1 MSATPTNPPMS
12 KLRFETPEEAESAF
26 YDSFENGDQEA
37 MMAVWDH
44 ADDIVCIHP
53 FGVRLEGVDEV
64 REGWSGILNG
74 DQRLSF
80 RAESGWNFR
89 SGDLAVHTVLEHIR
103 IQGDDTAHT
112 PLIATNTYR
121 RTANGWRM
129 VLHHASPQPKPGEDE
144 TEEQAGNASSDT
156 AERIL
161 H

>member
-1 MSATPTNPPMS
+1 MS
-12 KLRFETPEEAESAF
+12 KSRYESPEEAESAF
-26 YDSFENGDQEA
+26 YDSFENGDQDA
-37 MMAVWDH
+37 MMEVWDQT
-44 ADDIVCIHP
+44 DDIVCIHP

-103 IQGDDTAHT
+103 IQGDNTEHT

-121 RTANGWRM
+121 RTSNGWRM
-129 VLHHASPQPKPGEDE
+129 VLHHASPQPKPGESDADPQDN
-144 TEEQAGNASSDT
+144 QAPQDS
-156 AERIL
+156 AERTL